1 MNHVIHTAYDG
12 TITFKDSHG
21 IAVAYAGAPD
31 FIAAI
36 IHERGWKAYGS
47 PSADGYFLALKPT
60 MVPED
65 LEIDPGVDGWLR
77 LTMDDLL
84 DFAS

>member
-1 MNHVIHTAYDG
+1 
-12 TITFKDSHG
+12 
-21 IAVAYAGAPD
+21 
-31 FIAAI
+31 
-36 IHERGWKAYGS
+36 
-47 PSADGYFLALKPT
+47 LALKPT

-84 DFAS
+84 DFAT

>member
-1 MNHVIHTAYDG
+1 
-12 TITFKDSHG
+12 
-21 IAVAYAGAPD
+21 
-31 FIAAI
+31 
-36 IHERGWKAYGS
+36 
-47 PSADGYFLALKPT
+47 